1 MGKTVTTNFISQ
13 TINGIK
19 INTNIPCD
27 PSNYTKQTNRSVSYI
42 VMHYTGNQKDIAKDN
57 AIYFSRP
64 NAKAS
69 AHFFVDDDSIYQSVA
84 LKDRALHCGANV
96 YYHKSCRNQTSIGIE
111 MCCTDGN
118 YKVSNQ
124 TIENSAYL
132 CAYLCGMLGI
142 TFKNVDTYVLR
153 HYDVTRKQCPAQ
165 MVKKTEWDLF
175 KSKVKDILQDNV
187 IDYNS
192 WTGYVNTKSANLN
205 VRNTP
210 SVIASNIIGSLAKG
224 KEIIIIGERDSWYV
238 INYNGQ
244 KAYVSKTYVS
254 KNKPTNATTVNTFQ
268 PYKVKVTTK
277 SGLNIRANANTSS
290 KKIGV
295 LSCGQVV
302 QISKVSNGWG
312 YIDNK
317 GWVCLQYTAKI

>member
-1 MGKTVTTNFISQ
+1 MGKIITTNFISK

-27 PSNYTKQTNRSVSYI
+27 QSNYTKQTSRDISYI
-42 VMHYTGNQKDIAKDN
+42 VMHYTGNKKDIAKNN

-69 AHFFVDDDSIYQSVA
+69 AHFFVDDNSIYQSVA

-96 YYHKSCRNQTSIGIE
+96 YYHTLCRNQTSIGIE

-124 TIENSAYL
+124 TIENSAHL
-132 CAYLCGMLGI
+132 CAYLCVMLGI
-142 TFKNVDTYVLR
+142 TSKNVDTYVLR
-153 HYDVTRKQCPAQ
+153 HYDVTHKQCPAQ
-165 MVKKTEWDLF
+165 MVNKTEWDLF
-175 KSKVKDILQDNV
+175 KSRVKDILQDSV

-205 VRNTP
+205 IRNTP
-210 SVIASNIIGSLAKG
+210 SVTASNIVGSLAKG
-224 KEIIIIGERDSWYV
+224 KEVIVIGERDSWYV
-238 INYNGQ
+238 INYSGSN
-244 KAYVSKTYVS
+244 AYVSKTYVS
-254 KNKPTNATTVNTFQ
+254 KNKPSNTILTDNFS
-268 PYKVKVTTK
+268 PYSVRVTTK

-290 KKIGV
+290 KKVGV
-295 LSCGQVV
+295 LSYGQIV
-302 QISKVSNGWG
+302 QISKVSNEWG
-312 YIDNK
+312 YIANK
-317 GWVCLQYTAKI
+317 GWVCLKYTTKI